1 MEFFHSLY
9 EKAGYRQR
17 IYKILNPPVKG
28 SLPRK
33 RPCLFVGLPNPELAV
48 SQKLFIKRAA
58 PRMCI
63 KHNIAAIFLQYPVEV
78 PIHRTQIMYPDM
90 HAIRGINQI
99 KGFVHQ
105 FFQLHAVRTI
115 VGNIQAPLLSNF
127 SSIFNL
133 FPGDIRGG
141 NFCPKRLKAEHSHT
155 VTAGWDTYFFTF
167 QIRNIFFHH
176 SRYCLWKSDIRI
188 LFQLPE

>member
-1 MEFFHSLY
+1 
-9 EKAGYRQR
+9 
-17 IYKILNPPVKG
+17 
-28 SLPRK
+28 
-33 RPCLFVGLPNPELAV
+33 
-48 SQKLFIKRAA
+48 
-58 PRMCI
+58 
-63 KHNIAAIFLQYPVEV
+63 
-78 PIHRTQIMYPDM
+78 M
-90 HAIRGINQI
+90 HAIGGINQI
-99 KGFVHQ
+99 KGFVRQ

-141 NFCPKRLKAEHSHT
+141 NFGPKRLKAEHSHT
-155 VTAGWDTYFFTF
+155 VAAGRDTYFFTF